1 MTNTPDNI
9 RNMWEQA
16 AKTNES
22 YPSPIPSKGNKQ
34 SDVRGFYKSV
44 SATQPANKPPT
55 EPQSMYGK
63 LGAKEVEKMETRAS
77 NQGRP
82 LTDTE
87 QGAAV
92 QHAKNAG
99 NAEIKI
105 AADKKKAVA
114 NPNKD
119 KTHR

>member
-1 MTNTPDNI
+1 MSNTPDNI

-22 YPSPIPSKGNKQ
+22 YSSPIKGNK
-34 SDVRGFYKSV
+34 K
-44 SATQPANKPPT
+44 SATQPPKSEIT
-55 EPQSMYGK
+55 IDTHTPQSMYGR
-63 LGAKEVEKMETRAS
+63 LGAEEVKKMETRAS
-77 NQGRP
+77 KQERP
-82 LTDTE
+82 LSDTE
-87 QGAAV
+87 QAAAV

-105 AADKKKAVA
+105 AADKKKAAEPA

-119 KTHR
+119 NSHR